1 MKILVLGGGVIGVTT
16 AYYLARDGHE
26 VTVVERH
33 PAAASETSYANAGLV
48 APAHAYAWA
57 SPKAPKI
64 LFKSLFM
71 KDQALRLKLRADLR
85 MWRWALRFLAQCTE
99 ERARINTLC
108 KLRLCVYS
116 VERLNEV
123 VADTGVAY
131 DGLAKG
137 NLYLYRSGQSFEKG
151 VAHTAILR
159 EQGVEMRVLDRDG
172 LAGIEPA
179 LEPVKDRLAGGMH
192 APGDQSGDARMFTRN
207 LAAWCA
213 GHLGVHI
220 EYDTR
225 VTALVASGGRIE
237 RAVTDRGARDADAFV
252 LAAGHGSPFLGAPI
266 GVELPIYPCKGYS
279 VTVPVG
285 RSNLSPKIGM
295 VDEDHLVAFCPIGE
309 RLRITSTAEFSGYDK
324 SHSAKDFRAMF
335 NVARDLFPGGGDYSR
350 PEHWAGLRPMTP
362 TTVPIFGFARYRNL
376 MLNVG
381 HGHIGWTMACG
392 SAKVVSDLLAG
403 RDPGIDLDGMLYR

>member
-1 MKILVLGGGVIGVTT
+1 MKVLVLGGGVIGVTT
-16 AYYLARDGHE
+16 AYYLAKDGHE

-71 KDQALRLKLRADLR
+71 KDQALRLKLRADPR

-116 VERLNEV
+116 VEWLNEV

-172 LAGIEPA
+172 LAGTEPA

-213 GHLGVHI
+213 EHLGVHI

-295 VDEDHLVAFCPIGE
+295 VDEDHLVAFCPMGE

>member
-1 MKILVLGGGVIGVTT
+1 MKVLVLGGGVIGVTT
-16 AYYLARDGHE
+16 AYYLAKDGHA

-71 KDQALRLKLRADLR
+71 KDQALRLKLRADPR

-123 VADTGVAY
+123 VADTGVTY

-237 RAVTDRGARDADAFV
+237 RAVTDRGAQDADAFV

-295 VDEDHLVAFCPIGE
+295 VDEDHLVAFCPMGN

-335 NVARDLFPGGGDYSR
+335 HVARDLFPGGGNYSR

-381 HGHIGWTMACG
+381 HRHIGWTMACG

>member
-1 MKILVLGGGVIGVTT
+1 MKVLVLGGGVIGVTT
-16 AYYLARDGHE
+16 AYYLAKDGHE

-71 KDQALRLKLRADLR
+71 KDQALRLKLRADPR

-266 GVELPIYPCKGYS
+266 GVDLPIYPCKGYS

-295 VDEDHLVAFCPIGE
+295 VDEDHLVAFCPMGE

>member
-16 AYYLARDGHE
+16 AYYLAKDGHE

-123 VADTGVAY
+123 VADTGVTY

-192 APGDQSGDARMFTRN
+192 APGDQSGGRAD
-207 LAAWCA
+207 
-213 GHLGVHI
+213 VHPQSGRLVRRAPRRS
-220 EYDTR
+220 YR
-225 VTALVASGGRIE
+225 VRHP
-237 RAVTDRGARDADAFV
+237 R
-252 LAAGHGSPFLGAPI
+252 H
-266 GVELPIYPCKGYS
+266 
-279 VTVPVG
+279 
-285 RSNLSPKIGM
+285 RSR
-295 VDEDHLVAFCPIGE
+295 GE
-309 RLRITSTAEFSGYDK
+309 RGVGS
-324 SHSAKDFRAMF
+324 SAR
-335 NVARDLFPGGGDYSR
+335 
-350 PEHWAGLRPMTP
+350 
-362 TTVPIFGFARYRNL
+362 
-376 MLNVG
+376 
-381 HGHIGWTMACG
+381 
-392 SAKVVSDLLAG
+392 
-403 RDPGIDLDGMLYR
+403 